1 MQPTFASP
9 HLRHR
14 SPIKL
19 VSNAPPSWLEG
30 FANRLMVAAFDPR
43 FDPDGREFKCPI
55 CQYFL
60 TLVPNPDKKSNDN
73 LGEIGFFFLFATYSF
88 INLFVYFLWGVQT
101 FEAKSIKFW
110 AGYRLEGNR
119 SPQFA
124 GNRDV
129 SMSSTE
135 DIAQG

>member
-43 FDPDGREFKCPI
+43 FDPDAISDGREFKCPI

-73 LGEIGFFFLFATYSF
+73 LGEIGFFFYLLHIHLLICLFIFYGGCRHLRPSLYSF
-88 INLFVYFLWGVQT
+88 GLDIDLRVTGLLNLRETVT
-101 FEAKSIKFW
+101 F
-110 AGYRLEGNR
+110 
-119 SPQFA
+119 P
-124 GNRDV
+124 
-129 SMSSTE
+129 
-135 DIAQG
+135 